1 MFCKNCG
8 TQFPDGQAFCPECGT
23 AVQSVAPVNEVQ
35 QTVDNT
41 VNEAANVANEAAGA
55 VNEAAAGAYDAASG
69 AYNEAAGAY
78 NAAAGDYSYNTTPK
92 APMSAEAKKKL
103 FKWIGIGAGAVLV
116 LIILIVALHSSP
128 KKTVKK
134 YLKAF
139 EKGNTKKMALCVLPK
154 KSADTYTDKLYNMD
168 AKEYYGYM
176 DDASEALIK
185 GLKSEKY
192 KLKVDYEIKEV
203 EKLGKLDKL
212 DKEVRNKYGLKDDL
226 DDFKDNKTLSKMLDK
241 YYDIDIDKVKGVA
254 AVKVKIKVNLGKEK
268 FYSDTVLFLTFK
280 YKGKWYILGAEGDEN
295 TQLFDEPLPD
305 GAYSN
310 LASAIS
316 NYDDKDVRTDLKDV
330 VKDFNT
336 EYKNFTKA
344 ASKSKSSSGK
354 YDDDDDDDYKDYLDD
369 AEDYLDGY
377 DW

>member
-55 VNEAAAGAYDAASG
+55 VNEAAAGAYDAAS
-69 AYNEAAGAY
+69 
-78 NAAAGDYSYNTTPK
+78 GDYSYNTTPK

-226 DDFKDNKTLSKMLDK
+226 DDFKDNKTLSKTLDK

-280 YKGKWYILGAEGDEN
+280 YKGKWYIIGAEGDEN
-295 TQLFDEPLPD
+295 TQLFDDPLPD

>member
-23 AVQSVAPVNEVQ
+23 AVQSVAPVNEVVE
-35 QTVDNT
+35 TAENT
-41 VNEAANVANEAAGA
+41 VNEAAGTVTDAYNTAADST
-55 VNEAAAGAYDAASG
+55 YDAASG
-69 AYNEAAGAY
+69 AYPAANDAY
-78 NAAAGDYSYNTTPK
+78 NTASGSYDAGAAGDYYNAGAPK
-92 APMSAEAKKKL
+92 KPMSEGAKKII
-103 FKWIGIGAGAVLV
+103 KWVCAGVGAIALV
-116 LIILIVALHSSP
+116 VILILVFSSSP

-154 KSADTYTDKLYNMD
+154 KSADTYTDKAYNMD

-241 YYDIDIDKVKGVA
+241 YYDIDIDKVKAVA
-254 AVKVKIKVNLGKEK
+254 AVKVKIKVTLGKEK

-336 EYKNFTKA
+336 EYKSFTKA

-354 YDDDDDDDYKDYLDD
+354 YDDDEDD
-369 AEDYLDGY
+369 
-377 DW
+377 W